1 MVVLAAAVL
10 TNNSGRGSKVLL
22 SRQYVEMTRI
32 RIEGLLAALPRLMNT
47 GSQHTFIETDNVRYV
62 YQPFEQMLLVI
73 VTNKGSNIVDD
84 LDTLRLLGRLL
95 PEIVPL
101 AQDVGFGTAR
111 TEVEVQ
117 QSAFEIM
124 FAFDEVI
131 SAGYRD
137 NVTVDGVLTTLE
149 MKSHE
154 EDQANEAA
162 IMKVKEAVQ
171 RGKEAARALRKERE
185 GRNREKEEVMK
196 PTVYADPTPPPVQD
210 EVTKPVQKTSRP
222 ASGGLQMGLGKKKDM
237 VRQIAQ
243 EDGGKVPAAA
253 ARPSSRPTAGPSST
267 EKPETM
273 IREEITTSFD
283 NDGVQISDP
292 TLKGALFLYVP
303 NDECSLFEVQLNRK
317 TLNRRNYDIRPHPT
331 LSKVI
336 DDRCL
341 IKTATQKFQKQK
353 QHQILK
359 WTLKSS
365 ASIEVP
371 ITVLVWGE
379 DSKILVQY
387 ELAEEAMDRTF
398 TNVKITI
405 PAPSL
410 PTIDESDE
418 NCMYDPDSALI
429 TWRIEKIDRENP
441 QSGVNISWDSPVPVT
456 DVQPLNLEFQAS
468 PPISGVSVSGVLP
481 IGPGALWLRRR
492 LAVMAASRRSSS
504 LGKAHSKC
512 PEVIRSICQ
521 FL

>member
-10 TNNSGRGSKVLL
+10 TNNTGKSSKVLL

-101 AQDVGFGTAR
+101 ANDVGYGTAR

-117 QSAFEIM
+117 QAAFDIM

-131 SAGYRD
+131 SMGYRD

-162 IMKVKEAVQ
+162 LQKVKEAIL
-171 RGKEAARALRKERE
+171 RGKEAAKQLKKERE
-185 GRNREKEEVMK
+185 GRNREKEDSMK
-196 PTVYADPTPPPVQD
+196 PTVFSDPTPPPVQE
-210 EVTKPVQKTSRP
+210 EVKPIQRSAKPTT
-222 ASGGLQMGLGKKKDM
+222 GGLQMGLGRKKDM

-243 EDGGKVPAAA
+243 EDGGKVPTAAKT
-253 ARPSSRPTAGPSST
+253 SRPAVSTST
-267 EKPETM
+267 EKAETM
-273 IREEITTSFD
+273 IREEVSTTFD
-283 NDGVQISDP
+283 NDGMQLSDA

-303 NDECSLFEVQLNRK
+303 NDEYSLFEVQLSKK

-359 WTLKSS
+359 WSLKAS
-365 ASIEVP
+365 ANISVP

-387 ELAEEAMDRTF
+387 ELAEEAMESEF
-398 TNVKITI
+398 LNVKITI
-405 PAPSL
+405 PAPAS

-418 NCMYDPDSALI
+418 NCFYDPDSGLI

-441 QSGVNISWDSPVPVT
+441 QAGVNISWDDPVPVT
-456 DVQPLNLEFQAS
+456 DVQPLTLDFQAS
-468 PPISGVSVSGVLP
+468 PALSGVAVSSVLP
-481 IGPGALWLRRR
+481 IGPGALWIRRR
-492 LAVMAASRRSSS
+492 LAVMSASRRSSS
-504 LGKAHSKC
+504 LGKINGKC
-512 PEVIRSICQ
+512 PDVIKNICE